1 MRIIRLTHEDPIYL
15 DFLTW
20 LNTCATR
27 DQTRSERISSSLRT
41 EAVFKILQLVSITI
55 IAIYLFGLLWY
66 RFSLSW
72 QRKLLPEDNEHF
84 YFVNRFGNFEENFD
98 SFAGVSKNIVTLM
111 YFMLTTLST
120 VGYGDFFPSS
130 IMEKLV
136 GIFIEIVGVTIF
148 SILMN

>member
-1 MRIIRLTHEDPIYL
+1 M
-15 DFLTW
+15 
-20 LNTCATR
+20 
-27 DQTRSERISSSLRT
+27 
-41 EAVFKILQLVSITI
+41 
-55 IAIYLFGLLWY
+55 
-66 RFSLSW
+66 
-72 QRKLLPEDNEHF
+72 
-84 YFVNRFGNFEENFD
+84 
-98 SFAGVSKNIVTLM
+98 SKNIVTLM